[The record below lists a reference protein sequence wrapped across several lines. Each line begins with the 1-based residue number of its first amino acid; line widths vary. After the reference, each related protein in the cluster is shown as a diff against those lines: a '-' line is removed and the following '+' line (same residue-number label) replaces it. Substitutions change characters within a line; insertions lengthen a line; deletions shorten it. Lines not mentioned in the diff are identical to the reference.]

1 MEETRIKRGNYVR
14 HFKRETLTEL
24 ELRSNPRKYLY
35 KVLSIDAINTV
46 DESLCVVYGSMYD
59 DKVYVRPYD
68 EFMSEVDKV
77 KYPDIKQKY
86 RFETISDYQYKTYSK
101 YC

>member
-1 MEETRIKRGNYVR
+1 MEEARIKRGDYVR

-46 DESLCVVYGSMYD
+46 DESRCVVYGSMYD

-86 RFETISDYQYKTYSK
+86 KFETISDHQYKTYSK
-101 YC
+101 YY

>member
-1 MEETRIKRGNYVR
+1 MHGFYQITVKRKVYIGLQMNCEMEAVFRRETAVMERKFNPGDIVR

-46 DESLCVVYGSMYD
+46 DEM
-59 DKVYVRPYD
+59 
-68 EFMSEVDKV
+68 
-77 KYPDIKQKY
+77 I
-86 RFETISDYQYKTYSK
+86 
-101 YC
+101 